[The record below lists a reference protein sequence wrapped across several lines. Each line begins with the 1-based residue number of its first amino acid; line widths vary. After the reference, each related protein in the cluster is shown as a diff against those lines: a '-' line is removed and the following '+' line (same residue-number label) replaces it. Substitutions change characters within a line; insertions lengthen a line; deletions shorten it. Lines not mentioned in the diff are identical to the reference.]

1 MKATD
6 LKQKLEIIYNLF
18 QPVIEYNGKPID
30 SERQKTYYGYGK
42 LTRAYSISYN
52 YLYYDITPNKSDMLY
67 VNNIVSK
74 LISLLGTDISI
85 IDRDYIKTK
94 LNTKQPV
101 QWNDWITHYKKL
113 LNFIRKT

>member
-18 QPVIEYNGKPID
+18 QPVIKHNETPID
-30 SERQKTYYGYGK
+30 SEKIKSYYGYGK

-74 LISLLGTDISI
+74 LISLLGKDISI
-85 IDRDYIKTK
+85 INKTYIKTK

-101 QWNDWITHYKKL
+101 QWNDWITNYKKL
-113 LNFIRKT
+113 ITMLK